1 MPQSG
6 YPHNVQI
13 YSRFQPGVY
22 ELVSGFMQFDRTTI
36 EDLYRRLEICF
47 VWPHPSDFRLCDDNG
62 NILSRQTPN
71 NIVPIADLYV
81 ISLSIHHSIIAL
93 MT

>member
-1 MPQSG
+1 MPQNG
-6 YPHNVQI
+6 YPRNVQI
-13 YSRFQPGVY
+13 YSRFQPGVQ
-22 ELVSGFMQFDRTTI
+22 ELASGFMQFGRTTI

-47 VWPHPSDFRLCDDNG
+47 VQPYPGDFRLCDDNG

-81 ISLSIHHSIIAL
+81 ISLSIHRSIHTL